1 MILTPN
7 TQTDLHGF
15 DEEFNNFVELFNK
28 KKLPN
33 KILLSGQKGIGKCT
47 FAYHLINFVLSKGE
61 EFSYNLNNLSINA
74 ENRSFKLIING
85 SNPNF
90 NLIDVSPEKKSIDIA
105 QIRTLIN
112 NLNKSS
118 FNSKPRF
125 ILIDNIEF
133 LNLNSINALLKV
145 LEEPNDN
152 IFFILINNNRKVKST
167 LLSRCLNFKIS
178 LTNKKILEINN
189 ILLKKNIYDLINKDL
204 INYYHTPG
212 KIYALFKL
220 SKEKNIDLKEVD
232 LRNFLSVLIKDS
244 FYKGDNISK
253 DIIYDFLEFYLLK
266 KISVLYTDLYRYF
279 IRRIDDTRKF
289 NLDEDS
295 LFLEINSKLLNE

>member
-7 TQTDLHGF
+7 TQTDLLGF
-15 DEEFNNFVELFNK
+15 DEEFNGFVELFNQ

-47 FAYHLINFVLSKGE
+47 LAYHLINFVLSKGE
-61 EFSYNLNNLSINA
+61 EFSYNLNNFSINV

-90 NLIDVSPEKKSIDIA
+90 NLIDVNPEKKSINIG

-133 LNLNSINALLKV
+133 LNLNSVNALLKI

-152 IFFILINNNRKVKST
+152 IFFILINNNKKVKST
-167 LLSRCLNFKIS
+167 LLSRCLNFKIN

-189 ILLKKNIYDLINKDL
+189 ILHKENIYDFINKDL

-212 KIYALFKL
+212 KIYALLKL
-220 SKEKNIDLKEVD
+220 SKEKNIDLNEVN
-232 LRNFLSVLIKDS
+232 LKNFLSILVKDS
-244 FYKGDNISK
+244 FYKSDSISK
-253 DIIYDFLEFYLLK
+253 DIVYDFLEFYLLK

-295 LFLEINSKLLNE
+295 LFLEINTKLLNE

>member
-7 TQTDLHGF
+7 TQTDLLGF
-15 DEEFNNFVELFNK
+15 DEELNNFVELFNK
-28 KKLPN
+28 NKLPN

-47 FAYHLINFVLSKGE
+47 LAYHLINFVLSKGE

-90 NLIDVSPEKKSIDIA
+90 NLIDVAPEKKSIYIG
-105 QIRTLIN
+105 QIRALIN

-118 FNSKPRF
+118 FSSKPRF
-125 ILIDNIEF
+125 ILIDNIEL
-133 LNLNSINALLKV
+133 LNLNSVNALLKV

-152 IFFILINNNRKVKST
+152 IFFILINNNKKVKST
-167 LLSRCLNFKIS
+167 LLSRCLNFKMT
-178 LTNKKILEINN
+178 LTNKKILEISN
-189 ILLKKNIYDLINKDL
+189 ILLKENIYNLINKDL

-212 KIYALFKL
+212 KIYTLLKL
-220 SKEKNIDLKEVD
+220 SKEKNINLKEVD
-232 LRNFLSVLIKDS
+232 LKKFLSVLIKDS
-244 FYKGDNISK
+244 FHKGDSISK
-253 DIIYDFLEFYLLK
+253 DTVYEFLEFYLLQ

-295 LFLEINSKLLNE
+295 LFLEINTKLLNE